1 MPTRIPLPAEPPV
14 DTDADFMA
22 QAIEAAA
29 GARYRTSPNPWVGA
43 VVVAGGR
50 VVGTGATSPPG
61 GAHAEVVA
69 LAEAGEM
76 ARGATLYTTLEPCS
90 HDGRTGPCTA
100 AVVDAG
106 VSRVVVGVVD
116 PDADVA
122 GGGLAALAEAGVEV
136 EVGVGAAEVEAQL
149 QPYLHHRR
157 TGRPYV
163 VLKLAATLDGRIAAT
178 DGSSTWI
185 TGPEAR
191 QDVHRLRAQSD
202 AVCVGAGT
210 IRADDPRLTV
220 RDWPGAETAGASDP
234 RRVVLGR
241 IPEGAA
247 VEPAHSHEGPL
258 DGLLSHLGGEGVLQL
273 LVEGGADV
281 AGRFHRAGL
290 VDRYVVYLAPAIL
303 GGDDSVP
310 MMAGPGGSTMADV
323 ARGRFTSVVPFGDDL
338 RIDMVVDTR

>member
-1 MPTRIPLPAEPPV
+1 V
-14 DTDADFMA
+14 DTDATFMA
-22 QAIEAAA
+22 QAVEVAAT
-29 GARYRTSPNPWVGA
+29 ARYRTSPNPWVGA
-43 VVVAGGR
+43 VVVTGGR

-61 GAHAEVVA
+61 GAHAEAVA
-69 LAEAGEM
+69 LAEAGELAM
-76 ARGATLYTTLEPCS
+76 GATLYTTLEPCS
-90 HDGRTGPCTA
+90 HDGRTGPCST

-116 PDADVA
+116 PDPDVA

-136 EVGVGAAEVEAQL
+136 EVGVGAAEVEEQL

-157 TGRPYV
+157 TGLPYV

-185 TGPEAR
+185 TGAEAR

-210 IRADDPRLTV
+210 VRSDDPRLTV
-220 RDWPGAETAGASDP
+220 RDWPGAEAAGARDP
-234 RRVVLGR
+234 RRVVLGK
-241 IPEGAA
+241 IPDEAEVA
-247 VEPAHSHEGPL
+247 PARSHEGPL
-258 DGLLSHLGGEGVLQL
+258 DGLLSSLGDDGVLQL

-323 ARGRFTSVVPFGDDL
+323 ARGRFTSVTPFGNDL
-338 RIDMVVDTR
+338 RIDMVLDPWC

>member
-1 MPTRIPLPAEPPV
+1 M
-14 DTDADFMA
+14 DTDATLMA
-22 QAIEAAA
+22 RAIEVA
-29 GARYRTSPNPWVGA
+29 GAARYRSSPNPWVGA
-43 VVVAGGR
+43 VVVADGR

-69 LAEAGEM
+69 LAEAGEQ
-76 ARGATLYTTLEPCS
+76 ARGATLYTTLEPCC
-90 HDGRTGPCTA
+90 HDGRTGPCTS

-106 VSRVVVGVVD
+106 IRRVVVGIAD
-116 PDADVA
+116 PDPDVA
-122 GGGLAALAEAGVEV
+122 GRGLAVLAEDGVDV
-136 EVGVGAAEVEAQL
+136 EVGVGAAEVEEQL

-185 TGPEAR
+185 TGAEAR

-202 AVCVGAGT
+202 AICVGAGT
-210 IRADDPRLTV
+210 VRADDPRLTV
-220 RDWPGAETAGASDP
+220 RDWPGAEAAGARDP

-241 IPEGAA
+241 IPEQARVA
-247 VEPAHSHEGPL
+247 PAHSHEGPL
-258 DGLLSHLGGEGVLQL
+258 DGLLSGLGDDGVLQL

-323 ARGRFTSVVPFGDDL
+323 ARGRFTSVTPLGDDL
-338 RIDMVVDTR
+338 RIDMVLDTRC